1 MAQNQVV
8 QAAWKIAEPALEG
21 LGFELVDVEFV
32 KDGQGWNLN
41 VYIDKPGGIDLDDCE
56 AANRLL
62 DPLFDAD
69 PRIAGRHDY
78 FSVSS
83 PGLDRPLKTDRD
95 FARAL
100 NSEIEV
106 KLYAAIDKVKLFS
119 GVLEAYDGEKIRLVN
134 GKTSREIERKNI
146 ALARYVVHF

>member
-8 QAAWKIAEPALEG
+8 QAAWQIAEPALKE
-21 LGFELVDVEFV
+21 LGFELVDVEFA
-32 KDGQGWNLN
+32 KDGQAWNLN
-41 VYIDKPGGIDLDDCE
+41 VYIDKPGGVDLDDCE
-56 AANRLL
+56 AASRLL

-78 FSVSS
+78 LSVSS
-83 PGLDRPLKTDRD
+83 PGLDRPLKTDRN

-100 NSEIEV
+100 NTAPV
-106 KLYAAIDKVKLFS
+106 DKQKRFT
-119 GVLEAYDGEKIRLVN
+119 GVLEAFDGEKIQLAS
-134 GKTSREIERKNI
+134 GKQSRQIERKNI